1 MPRWLAYVLTAL
13 VVVLII
19 VALAAPIGPMPGL
32 RIGGTPAE
40 APASW
45 AGEQLSD
52 EVLFGTYDGALP
64 YVVTIWIVES
74 GGGLYVVGAPESTW
88 VAKATSSSDVRVR
101 IDDSVYDMRATRLPP
116 GRVDVLQA
124 YVDRYQADYPD
135 IINSFPPL
143 EELAQGSAL
152 FELTPR

>member
-1 MPRWLAYVLTAL
+1 MPRWLTYVLAVLVIAL
-13 VVVLII
+13 IFII
-19 VALAAPIGPMPGL
+19 IAAPIGPMPGI

-45 AGEQLSD
+45 TAAELPD
-52 EVLFGTYDGALP
+52 EVRLATYDGVLP

-101 IDDSVYDMRATRLPP
+101 INDALYDMRATRMPP

-124 YVDRYQADYPD
+124 YVDRYKDDYPD
-135 IINSFPPL
+135 IIASFPPL
-143 EELAQGSAL
+143 EEFAEGSAL